1 MIAVILGQARMMT
14 AQPYHLWRK
23 VAAVV
28 LVEFHFRSV
37 SSLLYFKVC
46 VDLKLTKKKGSDMI

>member
-1 MIAVILGQARMMT
+1 MMT
-14 AQPYHLWRK
+14 ARPYHLWRK

-46 VDLKLTKKKGSDMI
+46 VDLKLTKKKEVT